1 MVSENLIIMHYIDIK
16 WMDLKTQQTEIMA
29 VAVLPATTQ
38 NSQGSDKQYSS
49 EKMVILYVLFLHIT
63 SF

>member
-1 MVSENLIIMHYIDIK
+1 
-16 WMDLKTQQTEIMA
+16 MDLKLQQTGIMA

-38 NSQGSDKQYSS
+38 NSLGRNKLYLS